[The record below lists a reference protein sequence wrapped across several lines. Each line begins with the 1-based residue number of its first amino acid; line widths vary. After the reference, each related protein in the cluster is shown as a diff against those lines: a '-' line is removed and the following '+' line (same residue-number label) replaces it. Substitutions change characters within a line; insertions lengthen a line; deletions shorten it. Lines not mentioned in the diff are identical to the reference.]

1 MRSRSALS
9 AVFILALVSSACGG
23 ATTTP
28 TPATVAATAGAVP
41 APAAATATPAAT
53 TPAPAPAKLRASYG
67 NISPANLAPFL
78 AQEAGYFKQ
87 NGLDVD
93 LQLIEGGGK
102 SMAALLSKNVDIAN
116 LGGTETMS
124 AFVGGAEVEAV
135 ALFVPLSPWALYVP
149 ASYKGPE
156 DLRGKNLGIV
166 TKGGSSEV
174 ALRDA
179 LKQLKLDPDKDV
191 SIQAIGGVPA
201 LAAAMIAGAVYGGPG
216 HPPDTTS
223 LTKAGFKVAVDLS
236 KQQVPATDNG
246 TIVMKTWAGANR
258 DVLQRYVDSLVQAI
272 ARAKKD
278 KPFTVGVLMKMLS
291 LKDEQ
296 AASDTYDFYVPGIFP
311 LYPHVGAAAFNA
323 SKQALISTNAKV
335 ADLDVTKL
343 LDDSFVADAERRG
356 VATK

>member
-1 MRSRSALS
+1 MRRTSALS
-9 AVFILALVSSACGG
+9 ALFVLALAASACGG
-23 ATTTP
+23 TATTP
-28 TPATVAATAGAVP
+28 AATT
-41 APAAATATPAAT
+41 APAAAPVAAPAAAPVATATPA
-53 TPAPAPAKLRASYG
+53 PAPVKLRASYG

-87 NGLDVD
+87 NGLEVD
-93 LQLIEGGGK
+93 LQLVEGGGK

-124 AFVGGAEVEAV
+124 AFVGGADVEAV

-174 ALRDA
+174 ALREA

-246 TIVMKTWAGANR
+246 TIVLRSWASANK

-278 KPFTVGVLMKMLS
+278 KPFTVDVLKKMLS
-291 LKDEQ
+291 LKDDQ

-311 LYPHVGAAAFNA
+311 MYPHTVASAFNS

>member
-1 MRSRSALS
+1 MRREAAFSALL
-9 AVFILALVSSACGG
+9 VLALGASACGG
-23 ATTTP
+23 ASAP
-28 TPATVAATAGAVP
+28 APATVAASAGAVP
-41 APAAATATPAAT
+41 VTAAATATPA
-53 TPAPAPAKLRASYG
+53 PAPVKLRASYG
-67 NISPANLAPFL
+67 NISPANLAPFM

-87 NGLDVD
+87 NGLEVD

-124 AFVGGAEVEAV
+124 AFVGGADVEAV

-174 ALRDA
+174 ALREA

-201 LAAAMIAGAVYGGPG
+201 LAAAMIAGAVYAGPG

-246 TIVMKTWAGANR
+246 TIVMKSWASSNAN
-258 DVLQRYVDSLVQAI
+258 VLQRYVDSLVQAI

-278 KPFTVGVLMKMLS
+278 KPFTVGVLKKMLS
-291 LKDEQ
+291 LADDQ
-296 AASDTYDFYVPGIFP
+296 AANDTYDFYVPGIFP
-311 LYPHVGAAAFNA
+311 LYPHTVAAAFNS

>member
-1 MRSRSALS
+1 MLRRSPRSIAL
-9 AVFILALVSSACGG
+9 LLTALLLVSACGG
-23 ATTTP
+23 SAAP
-28 TPATVAATAGAVP
+28 AATA
-41 APAAATATPAAT
+41 APAAVAASAA
-53 TPAPAPAKLRASYG
+53 APAPATPAPLVKLRASYG
-67 NISPANLAPFL
+67 NISPANLAPFM
-78 AQEAGYFKQ
+78 AQEGGYFKQ
-87 NGLDVD
+87 NGLEVD

-102 SMAALLSKNVDIAN
+102 SMAALISNQVDVAN

-124 AFVGGAEVEAV
+124 AFVGGADVVAV

-149 ASYKGPE
+149 AAYKGPE

-223 LTKAGFKVAVDLS
+223 LTKAGFKIAVDLA
-236 KQQVPATDNG
+236 KQQVLATDNG
-246 TIVMKTWAGANR
+246 TIVNRSWAAKNK
-258 DVLQRYVDSLVQAI
+258 DVLQRYVDSLIQAI

-278 KPFTVGVLMKMLS
+278 KPFTVAVLKKMLS
-291 LKDEQ
+291 LTDDV
-296 AASDTYDFYVPGIFP
+296 AASDTYDFYVPTIFP
-311 LYPHVGAAAFNA
+311 AYPHVLPAPFNA
-323 SKQALISTNAKV
+323 SKQALVSTNAKV
-335 ADLDVTKL
+335 ADLDVTRL
-343 LDDSFVADAERRG
+343 LDDSYIVDAEKRG